1 MSKSE
6 GNYVSP
12 DELIDKYGADVVRLW
27 AVSVDFTEDM
37 KIGQEVM
44 QSNIEAYR
52 KIRNT
57 FRFLLGNLSN
67 FSDDEI
73 VEYKDL
79 PELERYILHRLS
91 EVNDVI
97 LDGYDKYDLK
107 IVFQNLLNFS
117 NLDLSSFYFDIRKDT
132 LYCDSKNSLSRKS
145 CRTVLDILFKPLS
158 KVLEENIKN
167 CSTRFPG

>member
-1 MSKSE
+1 
-6 GNYVSP
+6 
-12 DELIDKYGADVVRLW
+12 
-27 AVSVDFTEDM
+27 M

-57 FRFLLGNLSN
+57 FRFLLGNLNN
-67 FSDDEI
+67 FSDDET

-117 NLDLSSFYFDIRKDT
+117 NLDLSSFYFDIRKDS

-145 CRTVLDILFKPLS
+145 CRTVLDILFKYLTKWFAPIL
-158 KVLEENIKN
+158 
-167 CSTRFPG
+167 CFA